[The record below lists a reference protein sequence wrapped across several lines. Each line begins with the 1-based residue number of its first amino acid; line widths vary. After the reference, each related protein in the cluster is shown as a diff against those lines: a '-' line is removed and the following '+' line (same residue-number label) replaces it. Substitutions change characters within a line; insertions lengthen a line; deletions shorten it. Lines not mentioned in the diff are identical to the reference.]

1 MKTWKKWMAGML
13 CAASAVWIGV
23 TAHTMAV
30 SAECSDPDVCAVY
43 DDAVVL
49 TAEEEQELDDRIR
62 ETAEKIDM
70 NVAVFLSG
78 TRVDRA
84 DTRDTAADY
93 YIELFGKKSDG
104 VFYYMDLS
112 GDGDTSYSPYDYI
125 YTRGWAQFYY
135 TNSESN
141 NRVDEIFS
149 ALDPYLER
157 GQEDPYEAVLAFCDE
172 LEYYYGEGIPDHYY
186 VRQTDKEGT
195 DEEYMYVQD
204 GEIVYAAKPPFRA
217 DIWVPLSILA
227 GVLVA
232 WFTFFAVKKRYRFK
246 FPSPGT
252 HYVDREKVHFL
263 QQSDVFLRQY
273 QTRTKIVHES
283 SSGGG
288 GGGGGT
294 SSGGGGGGGHSR

>member
-23 TAHTMAV
+23 TAHTMAA

-93 YIELFGKKSDG
+93 YIELFGEKSDG

-112 GDGDTSYSPYDYI
+112 GMETPRMLHMTTSI
-125 YTRGWAQFYY
+125 
-135 TNSESN
+135 
-141 NRVDEIFS
+141 
-149 ALDPYLER
+149 
-157 GQEDPYEAVLAFCDE
+157 QEA
-172 LEYYYGEGIPDHYY
+172 GRSSIIP
-186 VRQTDKEGT
+186 T
-195 DEEYMYVQD
+195 
-204 GEIVYAAKPPFRA
+204 AKA
-217 DIWVPLSILA
+217 TI
-227 GVLVA
+227 G
-232 WFTFFAVKKRYRFK
+232 
-246 FPSPGT
+246 
-252 HYVDREKVHFL
+252 
-263 QQSDVFLRQY
+263 
-273 QTRTKIVHES
+273 
-283 SSGGG
+283 
-288 GGGGGT
+288 
-294 SSGGGGGGGHSR
+294 

>member
-23 TAHTMAV
+23 TAHTMAA

-112 GDGDTSYSPYDYI
+112 GDGDTSYAPYDYI
-125 YTRGWAQFYY
+125 YTRG
-135 TNSESN
+135 S
-141 NRVDEIFS
+141 I
-149 ALDPYLER
+149 
-157 GQEDPYEAVLAFCDE
+157 
-172 LEYYYGEGIPDHYY
+172 IP
-186 VRQTDKEGT
+186 T
-195 DEEYMYVQD
+195 
-204 GEIVYAAKPPFRA
+204 AKA
-217 DIWVPLSILA
+217 TI
-227 GVLVA
+227 G
-232 WFTFFAVKKRYRFK
+232 
-246 FPSPGT
+246 
-252 HYVDREKVHFL
+252 
-263 QQSDVFLRQY
+263 
-273 QTRTKIVHES
+273 
-283 SSGGG
+283 
-288 GGGGGT
+288 
-294 SSGGGGGGGHSR
+294 